1 MPSKKPL
8 VVFVASFSVILG
20 SLAITTPLFAASRE
34 KVIHSFGK
42 DGFYP
47 NGVIIDKTGNLHGTT
62 YSGGDLGS
70 VFEQGRASPLE
81 QQRLSLSGELP
92 DAACISDF
100 YCPTGLFI
108 GTSVDA
114 PHCCVMILLLLLCM
128 TYQIPFDGR
137 HTAKSA
143 LRSPS

>member
-1 MPSKKPL
+1 MNRMKTVLSETVFALSLQLERGAPSH
-8 VVFVASFSVILG
+8 SE
-20 SLAITTPLFAASRE
+20 TTRRP
-34 KVIHSFGK
+34 KGW
-42 DGFYP
+42 
-47 NGVIIDKTGNLHGTT
+47 
-62 YSGGDLGS
+62 
-70 VFEQGRASPLE
+70 ASPLE
-81 QQRLSLSGELP
+81 QQRLSLSRELP
-92 DAACISDF
+92 DAACMSDF

-114 PHCCVMILLLLLCM
+114 PHCCVMTLLLLLCM